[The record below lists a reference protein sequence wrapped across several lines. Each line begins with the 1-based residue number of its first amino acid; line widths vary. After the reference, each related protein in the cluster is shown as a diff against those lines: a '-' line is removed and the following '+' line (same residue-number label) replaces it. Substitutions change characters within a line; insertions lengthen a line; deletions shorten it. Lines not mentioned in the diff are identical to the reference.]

1 MWVVSLLL
9 QLKIMS
15 NIPHKVVVTNA
26 ENSSFGNTQPGVKST
41 ALTVLTQNGVTGY
54 NTEFP
59 ISLTGTEVSSNAFLT
74 LSPLVIDFGGVVLLN
89 NTSPTI
95 SSSFVISNAGLAN
108 MTIQGYAWTSAIG
121 GVYTNSTPDGT
132 GTYMMG
138 QGFSSEDLPA
148 INSTISPGQSLSV
161 PVTFTAINGT
171 GNYGSFFYVWT
182 DGGSEYLVLSASA
195 STAPICQLTISNGE
209 GGWQP
214 PSDTLMD
221 FGNVPVGN
229 SSTLQIRLCN
239 IGGSVLTITK
249 SKVFAS
255 FQS

>member
-1 MWVVSLLL
+1 MSDISL
-9 QLKIMS
+9 
-15 NIPHKVVVTNA
+15 KVVVTNA
-26 ENSSFGNTQPGVKST
+26 ENSSSGNTQPGVKST

-54 NTEFP
+54 NSQFP

-74 LSPLVIDFGGVVLLN
+74 LSPLVVDFGGVVLTN

-108 MTIQGYAWTSAIG
+108 MTIQGYAWATTTD

-132 GTYMMG
+132 ETYMMG
-138 QGFSSEDLPA
+138 YGFSSTDLPA
-148 INSTISPGQSLSV
+148 INSTISPGQALSV
-161 PVTFTAINGT
+161 PVTFTPINGT
-171 GNYGSFFYVWT
+171 GSYGSFFYVWT
-182 DGGSEYLVLSASA
+182 DGGSEYLILSASA

-209 GGWQP
+209 GGWLP
-214 PSDTLMD
+214 PSDMLMD
-221 FGNVPVGN
+221 FGNVLVGN

-255 FQS
+255 LGS